1 MPENDE
7 SLDTPT
13 PRTAPDTSQLH
24 PGVASLL
31 KWFECDPL
39 PPHLRSVAEPLR
51 DFAYQAAQNLPS
63 DPELTAGLR
72 KLLEA
77 KDCLVRAKLS
87 AEK

>member
-39 PPHLRSVAEPLR
+39 PPHLRSVAEPLLGVPMVPAVINTAR
-51 DFAYQAAQNLPS
+51 AN
-63 DPELTAGLR
+63 ELLGIG
-72 KLLEA
+72 
-77 KDCLVRAKLS
+77 
-87 AEK
+87 